1 VRTVEKVFL
10 ASGAFILVSATIYWF
25 VSYEWAGTI
34 LLVGTGTATLVVAAY
49 TWLRVRSSTG
59 FAEDRGDADPG
70 DGEGEPITSFTMDSP
85 WPLAFGIGV
94 AVLAGGLVFGP
105 PLLIVGVV
113 VIVVAVVGM
122 MRESIA

>member
-10 ASGAFILVSATIYWF
+10 ASGAFILASATIYWF

-34 LLVGTGTATLVVAAY
+34 LLAGTGTATLVVAAY
-49 TWLRVRSSTG
+49 SWLKVRTSTA

-70 DGEGEPITSFTMDSP
+70 EGEGEPIASFTMDSP

-94 AVLAGGLVFGP
+94 AVLAGGLVFGF
-105 PLLIVGVV
+105 PLLIVGAV

>member
-1 VRTVEKVFL
+1 MRTVGRVLL
-10 ASGAFILVSATIYWF
+10 ASGTFILASAAIYWF
-25 VSYEWAGTI
+25 VSHEWAGTI
-34 LLVGTGTATLVVAAY
+34 LLVGTGTATLIVAAY
-49 TWLRVRSSTG
+49 SRLKVSSSRV

-70 DGEGEPITSFTMDSP
+70 DGEGEAIASFTMDSP

-105 PLLIVGVV
+105 PLLIVGAV

>member
-1 VRTVEKVFL
+1 MRTIGRVLL
-10 ASGAFILVSATIYWF
+10 ASGTFILVSAAIYWF
-25 VSYEWAGTI
+25 VSHEWAGTI
-34 LLVGTGTATLVVAAY
+34 LLVGTGTATLIVAAY
-49 TWLRVRSSTG
+49 SWLKVGSSTV

-70 DGEGEPITSFTMDSP
+70 DGEGEAIASFTMDSP

-105 PLLIVGVV
+105 PLLVVGAV
-113 VIVVAVVGM
+113 VIVVAIVGM